1 MEVDIKTLSLNN
13 KNKEINVVKTSWVFL
28 NSLFVLNVVLIKAY
42 NYYQICYTQDMNNF
56 PHALL

>member
-1 MEVDIKTLSLNN
+1 MEVDIKTLSLNK
-13 KNKEINVVKTSWVFL
+13 KNKEINVKTSWVFL

-56 PHALL
+56 LHALL

>member
-1 MEVDIKTLSLNN
+1 MEVDIKTLSLNK
-13 KNKEINVVKTSWVFL
+13 KNKEIIVKTSWVFL

-56 PHALL
+56 PHPLL

>member
-1 MEVDIKTLSLNN
+1 MEVDIKTLSLNK
-13 KNKEINVVKTSWVFL
+13 KNREINVKTSWVFL

-56 PHALL
+56 PHPLL